1 MEILEHIKEAQYIKA
16 PRKTL
21 VILDLQMG
29 IVNREL
35 SCSPF
40 TAEEVGGNRK

>member
-1 MEILEHIKEAQYIKA
+1 MEILEHIKEAKYIKA
-16 PRKTL
+16 QRTAL
-21 VILDLQMG
+21 VIIDLQMG
-29 IVNREL
+29 VVNREL

>member
-1 MEILEHIKEAQYIKA
+1 MEILEHIKEAKYI
-16 PRKTL
+16 
-21 VILDLQMG
+21 
-29 IVNREL
+29 